1 MTLELVEDVAW
12 FGGTTFDDT
21 DILDDVDDDDNG
33 GNALGS
39 DQTGFGLVVN
49 GGKV

>member
-1 MTLELVEDVAW
+1 MVMTLELVEDVAW

-21 DILDDVDDDDNG
+21 VVLDDVDNG

-49 GGKV
+49 GGNV